1 MKVHVTSA
9 STACRTGIYAAM
21 ATLIGLLLSGPP
33 AIVLLAELHPQPPW
47 QGAEVFAQNFHP
59 SQAFP
64 YWAGFFLVGAYV
76 VLMASLHALATEAQ
90 KPRAT
95 AALVFTAAFASLVF
109 LNYVLQTTVIPGLVR
124 PYSPENAAVIALLS
138 MSNPTS
144 LAWALE
150 MWAWAF
156 LGVATWLAS
165 PIFSTGRVERLASAA
180 FVANGVSSVFS
191 ALCTAARPAWVMT
204 VPGFVGFL
212 SWNALVFAMS
222 MLVVLALR
230 RRLRDQTERSSD
242 HNARAPIQAT
252 GMTKSPLGSWG
263 GGF

>member
-1 MKVHVTSA
+1 
-9 STACRTGIYAAM
+9 
-21 ATLIGLLLSGPP
+21 
-33 AIVLLAELHPQPPW
+33 
-47 QGAEVFAQNFHP
+47 
-59 SQAFP
+59 
-64 YWAGFFLVGAYV
+64 VGAYV
-76 VLMASLHALATEAQ
+76 VLMASLHALATDAQ
-90 KPRAT
+90 KARTA
-95 AALVFTAAFASLVF
+95 AALVFTAVFASLVF
-109 LNYVLQTTVIPGLVR
+109 LNYIVQTTVIPGLAR
-124 PYSPENAAVIALLS
+124 AYSPDNDAIIALLS

-165 PIFSTGRVERLASAA
+165 PVFSMGPVERLASAA

-212 SWNALVFAMS
+212 LWNALVFAMS
-222 MLVVLALR
+222 ILVVVALQ
-230 RRLRDQTERSSD
+230 RRLRALTRQDPD
-242 HNARAPIQAT
+242 HNARAPIHAT
-252 GMTKSPLGSWG
+252 GITKSPLGSWG

>member
-1 MKVHVTSA
+1 MKNLVT
-9 STACRTGIYAAM
+9 STACRTGIYAAT

-33 AIVLLAELHPQPPW
+33 AIVVLAELHPQPPW
-47 QGAEVFAQNFHP
+47 QGAEVFAEHFHP
-59 SQAFP
+59 SQSFP

-76 VLMASLHALATEAQ
+76 VLMASLHALATDAE
-90 KPRAT
+90 KPRTA

-109 LNYVLQTTVIPGLVR
+109 LNYIVQTTVIPALVR
-124 PYSPENAAVIALLS
+124 PYSPENAAIVALLS

-150 MWAWAF
+150 MWAWGF

-165 PIFSTGRVERLASAA
+165 PVFSGDRVERLASAA

-191 ALCTAARPAWVMT
+191 ALSTAARPAWVMT

-222 MLVVLALR
+222 ILVVVALR
-230 RRLRDQTERSSD
+230 RRLRD